1 MFRLLQTRRL
11 ERLATQERR
20 VRLQIE
26 DHEEASRFRIQTR
39 DKTGVPYDVSAFM
52 EQAPRPRTTP
62 IKGGRAVGGSAGG
75 LVVNGIVAP
84 SIISGPVPPQ
94 PNFGA
99 STPSLNGIGASR
111 ISRRDEDED
120 ESEAEEEILE
130 KTGEKTE
137 EGSNSYEVPDEVFAF
152 LSRSEQQKLRGGR
165 R

>member
-1 MFRLLQTRRL
+1 MRLLQTRRL
-11 ERLATQERR
+11 ERLASQERR

-26 DHEEASRFRIQTR
+26 DHEEASRFRIATR
-39 DKTGVPYDVSAFM
+39 DRRGTPYDVSAFM

-84 SIISGPVPPQ
+84 STASGPVPPQ
-94 PNFGA
+94 PNFGIT
-99 STPSLNGIGASR
+99 STTSNGVA
-111 ISRRDEDED
+111 ISKTMQKDGN
-120 ESEAEEEILE
+120 ESDSGPEEEIVE
-130 KTGEKTE
+130 KTGGKTE
-137 EGSNSYEVPDEVFAF
+137 EGSNTMYEVPDEVFAF